1 MNMWPGA
8 SVMTRSRG
16 IGHMLTTSGPA
27 GTVLTSVRHIGPRVY
42 KLGPITIE
50 RRRPHCGGPHS
61 GI

>member
-1 MNMWPGA
+1 
-8 SVMTRSRG
+8 
-16 IGHMLTTSGPA
+16 MLATSGPANGPA